1 MDAAQRAERRRVFL
15 SGVRDGV
22 PIGLGYLAVAF
33 SLGIAARNAGLNA
46 LQGFLISLLNNASA
60 GEYAAFTVIA
70 ADSGF
75 LEMAL
80 ITLITNARYL
90 LMSCSL
96 SQKFSPDTPLHHRL
110 LVGYDVTDE
119 LFGIAIARPGY
130 LDPFYSYGAFLP
142 AIPGWAIGTA
152 LGVTAGSILPARL
165 VSALSVALFGMFLA
179 IIIPPSKKNPVVLG
193 CVAVS
198 FAASWL
204 CTVLPLTK
212 ALSEGTR
219 TILLTILIASAATVE
234 IAPVVEEGMKLL
246 PLVFYLLVFEPEP
259 GRLKSAAVTVALSFA
274 TFENVCYLIQNG
286 ADRFSFIF
294 FRGFGTGAMHVL
306 CGMIVGRGLAYA
318 WQRTWLK
325 IAGTCG
331 LLGAAITFHAIYN
344 LLIAYGGTAQYI
356 AYALPVL
363 LVAAGKL
370 RVLLPRE
377 AAGPSE
383 RS

>member
-1 MDAAQRAERRRVFL
+1 MDAAQRAVRRRDFL
-15 SGVRDGV
+15 AGVRDGV

-33 SLGIAARNAGLNA
+33 SLGIAARSAGLNA
-46 LQGFLISLLNNASA
+46 FQGFLISLLNNASA

-219 TILLTILIASAATVE
+219 TILLTILIASAA
-234 IAPVVEEGMKLL
+234 ALLFPVKD
-246 PLVFYLLVFEPEP
+246 EPEQQ
-259 GRLKSAAVTVALSFA
+259 KEV
-274 TFENVCYLIQNG
+274 Q
-286 ADRFSFIF
+286 D
-294 FRGFGTGAMHVL
+294 
-306 CGMIVGRGLAYA
+306 
-318 WQRTWLK
+318 
-325 IAGTCG
+325 
-331 LLGAAITFHAIYN
+331 
-344 LLIAYGGTAQYI
+344 
-356 AYALPVL
+356 
-363 LVAAGKL
+363 
-370 RVLLPRE
+370 
-377 AAGPSE
+377 E
-383 RS
+383 R